1 MNQFYTR
8 EEPISKINHGLKI
21 KSGPSDMVLQNL
33 LNYSRSIDVLKSHK
47 RKRFETIQVILN

>member
-8 EEPISKINHGLKI
+8 EEPISKIKQGLEM
-21 KSGPSDMVLQNL
+21 KSVPSDMVIQNI
-33 LNYSRSIDVLKSHK
+33 LNYSRSIEVLKSNK

>member
-8 EEPISKINHGLKI
+8 EETISKTSQGYNT
-21 KSGPSDMVLQNL
+21 KSGPSEMVLQNI
-33 LNYSRSIDVLKSHK
+33 LNYSRTIEVLKSNK

>member
-8 EEPISKINHGLKI
+8 EEPISRIKQGLEI
-21 KSGPSDMVLQNL
+21 KSGPSDMVLQNI
-33 LNYSRSIDVLKSHK
+33 LNYSCALEVLKSNK